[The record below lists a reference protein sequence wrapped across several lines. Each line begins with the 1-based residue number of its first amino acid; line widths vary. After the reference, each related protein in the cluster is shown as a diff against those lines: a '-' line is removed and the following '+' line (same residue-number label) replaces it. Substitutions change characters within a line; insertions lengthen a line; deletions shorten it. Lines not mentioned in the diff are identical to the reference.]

1 MGNIIYKRKQTVIG
15 GGSSSIVNTNFQGI
29 KSAAF
34 TASANSSY
42 EITASCK
49 MTLLNNPTIG
59 DKVAFWLTS
68 TANFDISST
77 NKINGS
83 VLATDYVYRVK
94 QLYVIVVLTYSG
106 STNGWIWESRDNAY
120 LSLTFTGAG
129 DPLLNN
135 VVLFLKGNGE
145 NNSTAITDNSST
157 PKSITRY
164 GDTKISTTQ
173 SKYGGSSIY
182 FDGNGDYLDC
192 SFGATSLNI
201 RTGSYCMESWVHPTT
216 SSDFGL
222 FCTETQNFYVD
233 RLAAA
238 WWVGDQSIN
247 TISTRPTLSLNIWT
261 HIALSFDG
269 TTYRLFNN
277 GTLIS
282 SSTVLLSNYTLSAIS
297 IGKRGTRLFT
307 GYLDSI
313 RITIGVPKYTTNFNS
328 ETDTYLMT

>member
-1 MGNIIYKRKQTVIG
+1 MGNIIYKRKQTIT
-15 GGSSSIVNTNFQGI
+15 GGSSSIAGLTLQGT
-29 KSAAF
+29 KSTSF
-34 TASANSSY
+34 TAVANSIY

-49 MTLLNNPTIG
+49 MTLSSSPSTN
-59 DKVAFWLTS
+59 DKIAFFLTS

-120 LSLTFTGAG
+120 FSLTFTGAG

-135 VVLFLKGNGE
+135 VVLFLKGNGA

-233 RLAAA
+233 RFAAT

-247 TISTRPTLSLNIWT
+247 TISTKPTLSLNIWT

-297 IGKRGTRLFT
+297 IGKRGTYLFA

-313 RITIGVPKYTTNFNS
+313 RITIGVPRYTTNFNS

>member
-1 MGNIIYKRKQTVIG
+1 MGNIIYKRKQTIT
-15 GGSSSIVNTNFQGI
+15 GGSSSIAGLTLQGT
-29 KSAAF
+29 KSTDF
-34 TASANSSY
+34 TATANLIY

-49 MTLLNNPTIG
+49 MTLPSSPSTN
-59 DKVAFWLTS
+59 DKIAFFLTS

-83 VLATDYVYRVK
+83 VLATDYVYRVT
-94 QLYVIVVLTYSG
+94 QLYVIIVLTYSG

-135 VVLFLKGNGE
+135 VVLFLKGNGA

-233 RLAAA
+233 WFGAK

-247 TISTRPTLSLNIWT
+247 TINTRPTLSLNIWT

-313 RITIGVPKYTTNFNS
+313 RITIGVPRYTTNFNS